1 MKHAYLRCLLGMA
14 MTLSS
19 GLLAQQTTQTGTELT
34 LATALARAAKGHPE
48 LAASQCRIEVAQGQ
62 RIGAALRPNPEAE
75 LEVEDLGGPDGV
87 VASVYLGQT
96 LELGGKR
103 QGRIGVADR
112 EILRAASG
120 LRLAQADLRAEV
132 AQAHLAALTAQEE
145 AALAT
150 EASGLAGEIARVV
163 REQVDAGK
171 VSPVMSSRAELAA
184 ARSRA
189 AAANA
194 GRLRDAAFT
203 ELAAHWDG
211 KVDFA
216 AIAGTLGDLGS
227 LPTAA
232 RVMAA
237 VATHPAVR
245 VAEEDVESRRAALA
259 LARTS
264 ATPDVTVTAGMS
276 HAEAEGETTFSLAAS
291 LPLPIFDRGQ
301 GEVAV
306 AGAEVAEGMAELRAT
321 KRALGAQAR
330 TALVRLNAGFIQA
343 KQLRDEILPA
353 AQNTFAAVR
362 EGYAAGKLGYLDVL
376 ESREALF
383 EIRAEYLGALA
394 AFHETRVELERLTAG
409 ASTATGTEK

>member
-1 MKHAYLRCLLGMA
+1 MKHAYLPCLLGMA
-14 MTLSS
+14 MTFSF
-19 GLLAQQTTQTGTELT
+19 GLLAEQTTQTETELT
-34 LATALARAAKGHPE
+34 LAAALARAAKAHPDLE
-48 LAASQCRIEVAQGQ
+48 AAQRRIEVAQGQ

-87 VASVYLGQT
+87 VASLYLGQT

-112 EILRAASG
+112 EALRAASE

-132 AQAHLAALTAQEE
+132 AQAYLAALAAQEE

-163 REQVDAGK
+163 REQVAAGK

-189 AAANA
+189 TAANA

-216 AIAGTLGDLGS
+216 TIAGTLGDLAP

-232 RVMAA
+232 TVMAA
-237 VATHPAVR
+237 VAAHPAVR
-245 VAEEDVESRRAALA
+245 VAEEDIECRRAALA

-264 ATPDVTVTAGMS
+264 GIPDVTVTAGMS

-291 LPLPIFDRGQ
+291 LPLPVFDRGQ

-306 AGAEVAEGMAELRAT
+306 AGAEVAEGVAELRAI
-321 KRALGAQAR
+321 KRRLTAQAR
-330 TALVRLNAGFIQA
+330 AALLRLSAARVRAE
-343 KQLRDEILPA
+343 QLRDEILPA
-353 AQNTFAAVR
+353 ARNTFSAVR

-383 EIRAEYLGALA
+383 EIRAEYLEALA
-394 AFHETRVELERLTAG
+394 AFHETRVELERLTVG
-409 ASTATGTEK
+409 ASMATGTKE